1 MDDGTGNG
9 ESSEDSGIDAIPEID
24 VGLAAARVGDGRTV
38 FMDVRDPGSY
48 LAAHVPGA
56 RRVDDSS
63 IGEFLRTTDRGRPVI
78 IYCYHGH
85 SSLGGA
91 AFLLEQGFREVFSL
105 RGGFEAWRGQ
115 QPHESG

>member
-1 MDDGTGNG
+1 MD
-9 ESSEDSGIDAIPEID
+9 SIPEID
-24 VGLAAARVGDGRTV
+24 VADAAARVGDGRTL

-48 LAAHVPGA
+48 VAAHIPGA
-56 RRVDDSS
+56 KRVDDSS
-63 IGEFLRTTDRGRPVI
+63 IQDFLRTTDRDRPVI

-91 AFLLEQGFREVFSL
+91 AFLLEQGFSEVFSL
-105 RGGFEAWRGQ
+105 RGGFESWRGR

>member
-1 MDDGTGNG
+1 MD
-9 ESSEDSGIDAIPEID
+9 SIPEID
-24 VGLAAARVGDGRTV
+24 LAEARARLDAGGTL

-48 LAAHVPGA
+48 RAAHIPGA
-56 RRVDDSS
+56 RRVDDAT
-63 IGEFLRTTDRGRPVI
+63 IGAFLETTDRGQPIV

-105 RGGFEAWRGQ
+105 RGGFEAWRGSH
-115 QPHESG
+115 PHEPG